1 MSRVKDARQR
11 EMWSCSN
18 GAVLASMEFTKPI
31 DDILEKDL
39 NWFNPGFLYDVVDEI
54 EDLSLQEVFSCLHNN
69 TTSIEKLVAELKTKT
84 EFDEKIDEIYNR
96 KKYNDWP
103 KN

>member
-1 MSRVKDARQR
+1 
-11 EMWSCSN
+11 MWGYYI
-18 GAVLASMEFTKPI
+18 GAVMASMAFTKPI

-39 NWFNPGFLYDVVDEI
+39 NGFNPGFLYDVVDEI
-54 EDLSLQEVFSCLHNN
+54 EDLTLQEVFSCLHGN

-84 EFDEKIDEIYNR
+84 EFDEKIDEIYEDPD
-96 KKYNDWP
+96 YNDWP